1 MKLENYISDL
11 LYRYE
16 CVIVPDF
23 GGFVSSNIGSVIDYN
38 NNSIYPPSKKIAFN
52 SYLKNSDG
60 LLVNY
65 IASAEQISYDKATK
79 WIEENVVRWNETLQ
93 NGSLELSKIGRFIL
107 SNEGKLQ
114 FEPNLSEN
122 YLTASFGLTP
132 IISKLIEKEVAV
144 AVEKKKA
151 VVKPMVVTNT
161 PSEKPAL
168 VASTELSNSKKNNK
182 VFTLPRLV
190 KYAAAASVAITLFG
204 LGNNYYQQK
213 LQNDFIA
220 ATEQYQQ
227 QTEQKIQE
235 ATFIISN
242 PLPAITLH
250 VEKEV
255 KNFHVIAG
263 AFRNLDN
270 AENKV
275 TQLKQDG
282 FDAHIVEVNKWS
294 LTQVAF
300 GSYGSL
306 EEATEALSQI
316 LNTRKEEAW
325 VLVTKN

>member
-23 GGFVSSNIGSVIDYN
+23 GGFVTSNIGSTIDYN
-38 NNSIYPPSKKIAFN
+38 NNCIYPPSKKIAFN
-52 SYLKNSDG
+52 SYLKTSDG

-65 IASAEQISYDKATK
+65 IAGIEQISYDEAIH
-79 WIEENVVRWNETLQ
+79 WIENQVIRWNKTLE
-93 NGSLELSKIGRFIL
+93 NGVLVLSKIGNFKL
-107 SNEGKLQ
+107 SEEGKLQ
-114 FEPNLSEN
+114 FEPTISEN
-122 YLTASFGLTP
+122 YLTSSFGLTP
-132 IISKLIEKEVAV
+132 VVSVLIEKEVAATV
-144 AVEKKKA
+144 QKKTLA
-151 VVKPMVVTNT
+151 KPVLVSNI
-161 PSEKPAL
+161 PSEKPAIA
-168 VASTELSNSKKNNK
+168 ASSEPQKTTRVIS
-182 VFTLPRLV
+182 LPRLV

-227 QTEQKIQE
+227 KTEQKIQE

-242 PLPAITLH
+242 PLPTITLH
-250 VEKEV
+250 VEKEA

-263 AFRNLDN
+263 AFRNEDN
-270 AENKV
+270 AATKV
-275 TQLKQDG
+275 AQLKQDG

-300 GSYGSL
+300 GSYASM
-306 EEATEALSQI
+306 EEATKVLTQI
-316 LNTRKEEAW
+316 LNTRNEEAW